1 MDARA
6 ATWNE
11 VERLDDIERHL
22 ASALRP
28 VVPSQAL
35 LERLRNRIRMPDS
48 TILLERL
55 HDWRTLMLV
64 LGGVLSGG
72 LLIITLARAL
82 FHIFG
87 RRHGG

>member
-6 ATWNE
+6 GTWNE
-11 VERLDDIERHL
+11 VERLDAIERRL
-22 ASALRP
+22 AGALRP
-28 VVPSQAL
+28 VVPPQAL
-35 LERLRNRIRMPDS
+35 LERLRSRIRMPDR
-48 TILLERL
+48 TTLLRRL

-72 LLIITLARAL
+72 LLLITLARAM

-87 RRHGG
+87 RRQGG